1 MIPLLASAL
10 VAGLMGSP
18 HCVAMCGAFASSCAR
33 VPGGLPAWHLG
44 RVATYAALGA
54 LAGGL
59 GAVIPGPA
67 WLPGALAA
75 AFLIWFCAGLAGL
88 IPEPKFALPGLT
100 LLGQRVLG
108 RPSLGAQL
116 IFGMANGLLPCGLVY
131 SALSLPIAIAN
142 PGAGALTMAV
152 FGLGTVPA
160 LSIAALGI
168 RRFGARSLAARRA
181 LAAIILV
188 AGLWSI
194 ATRTGLFSTG
204 DLGTHSNHTMSQ

>member
-10 VAGLMGSP
+10 LAGLMGSP

-44 RVATYAALGA
+44 RVATYAVLGGF
-54 LAGGL
+54 AGAL

-88 IPEPKFALPGLT
+88 IPEPKIVLPGLSQ
-100 LLGQRVLG
+100 LGQRLLG

-116 IFGMANGLLPCGLVY
+116 VFGMANGLLPCGLVY
-131 SALSLPIAIAN
+131 SALSLPVALAD
-142 PGAGALTMAV
+142 PRTGALAMTV
-152 FGLGTVPA
+152 FGLGTLPA
-160 LSIAALGI
+160 LSIAALGV
-168 RRFGARSLAARRA
+168 RRFSARSLGARRT
-181 LAAIILV
+181 LAAIILL

-194 ATRTGLFSTG
+194 ATRTGLFAGS
-204 DLGTHSNHTMSQ
+204 DLGAHPSHEMSR

>member
-10 VAGLMGSP
+10 LAGLMGSP

-44 RVATYAALGA
+44 RVATYAVLGGFAGALGS
-54 LAGGL
+54 
-59 GAVIPGPA
+59 VIPGPA

-88 IPEPKFALPGLT
+88 IPEPKIVLPGLSR
-100 LLGQRVLG
+100 LGQRLLG

-116 IFGMANGLLPCGLVY
+116 VFGMANGLLPCGLVY
-131 SALSLPIAIAN
+131 SALSLPVALAD
-142 PGAGALTMAV
+142 PRTGALAMAV
-152 FGLGTVPA
+152 FGLGTLPA
-160 LSIAALGI
+160 LSIAALGV
-168 RRFGARSLAARRA
+168 RRFSARSLGARRT
-181 LAAIILV
+181 LAAIILL

-194 ATRTGLFSTG
+194 ATRTGLLSWS
-204 DLGTHSNHTMSQ
+204 DLGAHPSHEISR

>member
-10 VAGLMGSP
+10 LAGLMGSP

-44 RVATYAALGA
+44 RVATYAVLGGF
-54 LAGGL
+54 AGAL

-88 IPEPKFALPGLT
+88 VPEPKIVLPGLSQ
-100 LLGQRVLG
+100 LGQRLLG

-116 IFGMANGLLPCGLVY
+116 VFGMANGLLPCGLVY
-131 SALSLPIAIAN
+131 SALSLPVALAD
-142 PGAGALTMAV
+142 PRTGALAMAV
-152 FGLGTVPA
+152 FGLGTLPA
-160 LSIAALGI
+160 LSIAALGV
-168 RRFGARSLAARRA
+168 RRFSARSLGARRT
-181 LAAIILV
+181 LAAIILL

-194 ATRTGLFSTG
+194 ATRTGLLSWS
-204 DLGTHSNHTMSQ
+204 DLGAHPSHEMSR

>member
-10 VAGLMGSP
+10 LAGLMGSP

-44 RVATYAALGA
+44 RVATYAVLGGF
-54 LAGGL
+54 AGAL

-75 AFLIWFCAGLAGL
+75 AFLTWFCAGLAGL
-88 IPEPKFALPGLT
+88 IPEPKVALPGLT
-100 LLGQRVLG
+100 RLGQRLLG

-116 IFGMANGLLPCGLVY
+116 VFGMANGLLPCGLVY
-131 SALSLPIAIAN
+131 SALSLPVALAD
-142 PGAGALTMAV
+142 PRTGALTMAV
-152 FGLGTVPA
+152 FGLGTLPA

-168 RRFGARSLAARRA
+168 RRFSARSLGARRA

-194 ATRTGLFSTG
+194 ATRTGLFSWA
-204 DLGTHSNHTMSQ
+204 DLAAHPSHEMSR

>member
-10 VAGLMGSP
+10 LAGLMGSP
-18 HCVAMCGAFASSCAR
+18 HCIAMCGAFASSCAR

-44 RVATYAALGA
+44 RVATYAVLGGF
-54 LAGGL
+54 AGAL

-88 IPEPKFALPGLT
+88 IPEPKIVVPGLSQ
-100 LLGQRVLG
+100 LGQRLLG

-116 IFGMANGLLPCGLVY
+116 VFGMANGLLPCGLVY
-131 SALSLPIAIAN
+131 SALSLPVAVADPRI
-142 PGAGALTMAV
+142 GALTMAV
-152 FGLGTVPA
+152 FGLGTLPA
-160 LSIAALGI
+160 LSIAALGV
-168 RRFGARSLAARRA
+168 RRFSARSLGARRT
-181 LAAIILV
+181 LAAIILI

-194 ATRTGLFSTG
+194 ATRTGLFSWTNFAAHP
-204 DLGTHSNHTMSQ
+204 THEMSR

>member
-10 VAGLMGSP
+10 LAGLMGSP
-18 HCVAMCGAFASSCAR
+18 HCIAMCGAFASSCAR

-44 RVATYAALGA
+44 RVATYVLLGA

-59 GAVIPGPA
+59 GSIMPGPA

-75 AFLIWFCAGLAGL
+75 AFLLWFCAGLAGL
-88 IPEPKFALPGLT
+88 TPQPQFALPGLT
-100 LLGQRVLG
+100 RLGQRLLG

-116 IFGMANGLLPCGLVY
+116 AFGMANGFLPCGLVY
-131 SALSLPIAIAN
+131 SALSLPVALAH
-142 PGAGALTMAV
+142 PLAGALAMAV
-152 FGLGTVPA
+152 FGVGTLPA
-160 LSIAALGI
+160 LSVAALGL
-168 RRFGARSLAARRA
+168 RRFSAQSLRARRS

-194 ATRTGLFSTG
+194 ALRTGLLHWPAAHAG
-204 DLGTHSNHTMSQ
+204 HQLLH